1 MLSPSL
7 EDYLEELYN
16 LYLKNKNLRVIDL
29 ASKLDVSSPSVVKA
43 LKKLHNDNYIIYE
56 KYKGITLTEK
66 GKKLGKSLVK
76 RNDILQEFLVIIDS
90 DCNPVEEAEAME
102 HYLSPSTVETF
113 KILSTFL
120 KENNDV
126 LMRFKEY
133 KKNKSVWGRFVSSK
147 W

>member
-16 LYLKNKNLRVIDL
+16 LYMENKNLRVIDL
-29 ASKLDVSSPSVVKA
+29 ALKLDVSSPSVVKA
-43 LKKLHNDNYIIYE
+43 LKKLHNDDYIIYE

-76 RNDILQEFLVIIDS
+76 RNYILQEFLIIIAS

-113 KILSTFL
+113 KLFSTFL

-126 LMRFKEY
+126 LMRFKKY
-133 KKNKSVWGRFVSSK
+133 KKDKSV
-147 W
+147 